1 MQMQELTIKRRES
14 TGKQIAKRLRRDGVV
29 PAILYGGAKNEP
41 VTVDPRAVLRMIS
54 GVRGDRAGVSVE
66 WPGADVTHYHQNGGG
81 NKKQRRGSTRHRGCS
96 VMTRRFA
103 VKRRSAARR
112 PR

>member
-1 MQMQELTIKRRES
+1 MRGRS
-14 TGKQIAKRLRRDGVV
+14 KRLTGTTV
-29 PAILYGGAKNEP
+29 GGFVA
-41 VTVDPRAVLRMIS
+41 TVLRMIS

-103 VKRRSAARR
+103 VKRRGAART
-112 PR
+112 PRYRASPRLPLAPNGADPGPH